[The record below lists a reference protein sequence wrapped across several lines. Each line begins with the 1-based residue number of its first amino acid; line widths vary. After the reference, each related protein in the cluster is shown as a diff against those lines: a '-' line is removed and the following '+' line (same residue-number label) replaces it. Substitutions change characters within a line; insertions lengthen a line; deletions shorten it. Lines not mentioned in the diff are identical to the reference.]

1 MNRLLERTL
10 AATRDLRDRAL
21 KFEVEHVRELEAVE
35 PRFHES
41 ARNLLHYLSVRQQDI
56 RPLQRD
62 LHSLGLSS
70 LGVLEP
76 HVLASLN
83 AVIANLERLASKEG
97 PEPPHPPVDLRTG
110 PLLLRDHAR
119 LLLGPTRRLR
129 SVRIMVTMPSEA
141 ATDEQLLVD
150 LLRAGMDVMRINC
163 AHDDPET
170 WRRMVENLRRAER
183 VVGRR
188 CRIQADLAGP
198 KLRTGAVAPV
208 GHFLRIKPGRDV
220 MGRVQSPATVWLTPS
235 ESAEAAPARLKALP
249 LPAALLEQANVGD
262 ELYLAD
268 LRDKER
274 RLTLVGQQGAAWL
287 AEAEKTVYVAQG
299 ARCVL
304 VRDGTPV
311 AEATVGD
318 LPGVVLPI
326 PLQVGA
332 TLVLTREPVPGSA
345 AVAGPSGSTV
355 RPAHIHCTL
364 PAAFE
369 RVRAGDRVWL
379 DDGKIGGIV
388 VANDHEEIQVN
399 VTHAPP
405 DGARLRAEKGINFP
419 DTELGLA
426 ALTDKDRADLRS
438 VVGFADMVALSFLR
452 TAQDVETLEDAL
464 HELGAGHMGIV
475 LKIENA
481 AAFRNLPHIL
491 LASLRSPPVGVMVAR
506 GDLAV
511 EVGFERLSEVQEEI
525 LWVCEAAHVPVIWAT
540 QVLEGLAKAGAPSRA
555 EVSDAVMS
563 SRAECVMLNK
573 GPRIVT
579 TVKFLAD
586 ILGRM
591 EEHHEK
597 RMALLRRLSVS
608 QL

>member
-1 MNRLLERTL
+1 M
-10 AATRDLRDRAL
+10 
-21 KFEVEHVRELEAVE
+21 
-35 PRFHES
+35 
-41 ARNLLHYLSVRQQDI
+41 
-56 RPLQRD
+56 
-62 LHSLGLSS
+62 
-70 LGVLEP
+70 
-76 HVLASLN
+76 
-83 AVIANLERLASKEG
+83 
-97 PEPPHPPVDLRTG
+97 
-110 PLLLRDHAR
+110 
-119 LLLGPTRRLR
+119 
-129 SVRIMVTMPSEA
+129 
-141 ATDEQLLVD
+141 
-150 LLRAGMDVMRINC
+150 
-163 AHDDPET
+163 
-170 WRRMVENLRRAER
+170 
-183 VVGRR
+183 
-188 CRIQADLAGP
+188 
-198 KLRTGAVAPV
+198 
-208 GHFLRIKPGRDV
+208 
-220 MGRVQSPATVWLTPS
+220 
-235 ESAEAAPARLKALP
+235 
-249 LPAALLEQANVGD
+249 PAALLEQASEGD

-274 RLTLVGQQGAAWL
+274 RLTIVGQQGAAWL
-287 AEAEKTVYVAQG
+287 AAAEKTIYVAQG

-345 AVAGPSGSTV
+345 AVADRVRHACV

-369 RVRAGDRVWL
+369 RVQAGDRVWL
-379 DDGKIGGIV
+379 DDGKIGGVV
-388 VANDHEEIQVN
+388 VANDRAEIHVN

-540 QVLEGLAKAGAPSRA
+540 QVLEGLAKAGARPAQRS
-555 EVSDAVMS
+555 
-563 SRAECVMLNK
+563 
-573 GPRIVT
+573 VT
-579 TVKFLAD
+579 
-586 ILGRM
+586 R
-591 EEHHEK
+591 
-597 RMALLRRLSVS
+597 S
-608 QL
+608 